1 MRLDSTRLKLNYYL
15 SRSSLTC
22 CALTLCDCIQKIC
35 MEVGLLLVSECSGR
49 QSDLPW
55 QFHFAGI
62 LQLDVVADYVY
73 KKQRT

>member
-1 MRLDSTRLKLNYYL
+1 
-15 SRSSLTC
+15 
-22 CALTLCDCIQKIC
+22 